1 MTKAAEIQ
9 LTEYPEGLPTEATFK
24 HVERDLP
31 APKDGEITVRNHY
44 MSVDPYM
51 RGRMRNVKSYV
62 PPFQLGEAMT
72 GGAVGEVTASAHPDY
87 KVGDHVMSMRGWR
100 TAFTA
105 PVAEMTPEGLRKI
118 DTAQI
123 PIQAYLGVAGMP
135 GLTAYAG
142 LYDVAKFKA
151 GDTVLVSGAAGAVG
165 SVVCQ
170 LAKAEGAYVV
180 GIAGTDSKADWL
192 KSRGVDAV
200 VNYKTSKNLTKS
212 LMEAAPQGIDVYFE
226 NVGGDI
232 LEAAINVMNP
242 FGRMAVCGM
251 IANYN
256 DKTPRPGPS
265 NLIQIVGKS
274 LKIQGFIVS
283 QHAHLAPEYIAKLGP
298 LMSTG
303 KLVSQET
310 TLEGIENAPAAFLR
324 LFDGNKQGK
333 MLVKLS

>member
-1 MTKAAEIQ
+1 MTKTTEIQ
-9 LTEYPEGLPTEATFK
+9 LAEYPEGLPTAATFNF
-24 HVERDLP
+24 EQRDLA
-31 APKDGEITVRNHY
+31 APQDGEITVRNHY

-51 RGRMRNVKSYV
+51 RGRMKNIKSYV

-105 PVAEMTPEGLRKI
+105 SVAQMEPEGLRKI

-165 SVVCQ
+165 STVCQ
-170 LAKAEGAYVV
+170 LAKADGAFVV
-180 GIAGTDSKADWL
+180 GIAGSDSKAEWL

-212 LMEAAPQGIDVYFE
+212 LINAAPQGIDVYFE
-226 NVGGDI
+226 NVGGDV

-251 IANYN
+251 ISNYN
-256 DKTPRPGPS
+256 DTTPQPGPK

-283 QHAHLAPEYIAKLGP
+283 QHAHLASEYITKLGE
-298 LMSTG
+298 LMPSG

-310 TLEGIENAPAAFLR
+310 ILEGIENAPAAFLR

-333 MLVKLS
+333 MLVKLT

>member
-1 MTKAAEIQ
+1 MKATEIH
-9 LTEYPEGLPTEATFK
+9 LTEYPQGLPTQDSFK
-24 HVERDLP
+24 VVETDVP
-31 APKDGEITVRNHY
+31 SPKDGEITVGNSY

-51 RGRMRNVKSYV
+51 RGRMRDVKSYV
-62 PPFQLGEAMT
+62 PPFQLGEVMT

-87 KVGDHVMSMRGWR
+87 KIGDHVTSMRGWR

-105 PVAEMTPEGLRKI
+105 SVAEMIPEGLRKI
-118 DTAQI
+118 DISMI

-180 GIAGTDSKADWL
+180 GIAGSDSKADWL

-200 VNYKTSKNLTKS
+200 VNYKTTKNLTKS
-212 LMEAAPQGIDVYFE
+212 LIKAAPKGIDVYFE
-226 NVGGDI
+226 NVGGAV

-242 FGRMAVCGM
+242 FGRIAVCGM

-256 DKTPRPGPS
+256 DTTPQPGPN
-265 NLIQIVGKS
+265 NLMQIIGKS

-283 QHAHLAPEYIAKLGP
+283 QHAHLVPDYIAKLGP
-298 LMSTG
+298 LMALG
-303 KLVSQET
+303 KLVPQET
-310 TLEGIENAPAAFLR
+310 ILDGIETAPEAFLR
-324 LFDGNKQGK
+324 LFSGDKQGK
-333 MLVKLS
+333 MLVKLA

>member
-1 MTKAAEIQ
+1 MTKATEIQ
-9 LTEYPEGLPTEATFK
+9 LAEYPDGLPTNSTFK
-24 HVERDLP
+24 YEERELLV
-31 APKDGEITVRNHY
+31 PKEGEITVRNHY

-51 RGRMRNVKSYV
+51 RGRMKNIKSYV
-62 PPFQLGEAMT
+62 PPFQIDEAMT

-87 KVGDHVMSMRGWR
+87 AVGDHIMSMRGWR

-105 PVAEMTPEGLRKI
+105 PVAQMEPEGLRKI
-118 DTAQI
+118 DTSQI

-142 LYDVAKFKA
+142 LYDIAKFKA

-170 LAKAEGAYVV
+170 LAKADGGYVV

-212 LMEAAPQGIDVYFE
+212 LVEAAPQGIDVYFE
-226 NVGGDI
+226 NVGGDA

-256 DKTPRPGPS
+256 DKTPRPGPN
-265 NLIQIVGKS
+265 NLIQIIGKS

-283 QHAHLAPEYIAKLGP
+283 QHAHLAPEYIAKLSE
-298 LMSTG
+298 LMPSG
-303 KLVSQET
+303 KLISQET
-310 TLEGIENAPAAFLR
+310 ILDGIENAPAAFLR

-333 MLVKLS
+333 MLVKLT

>member
-1 MTKAAEIQ
+1 MTKSTDIQ
-9 LTEYPEGLPTEATFK
+9 LAEYPEGLPTERTFK
-24 HVERDLP
+24 FVESDVP

-62 PPFQLGEAMT
+62 PPFQIGEAMT
-72 GGAVGEVTASAHPDY
+72 GGAVGEVTESAHPDY
-87 KVGDHVMSMRGWR
+87 EVGDHVLSMRGWR

-105 PVAEMTPEGLRKI
+105 PVEQMIPEGLRKI
-118 DTAQI
+118 DTSII

-165 SVVCQ
+165 STVCQ
-170 LAKAEGAYVV
+170 LAKAEGSYVV
-180 GIAGTDSKADWL
+180 GIAGSDSKAEWL

-256 DKTPRPGPS
+256 DKTPKPGPK

-283 QHAHLAPEYIAKLGP
+283 QHAHLAPEYIGKLGA
-298 LMSTG
+298 LMSSG

-310 TLEGIENAPAAFLR
+310 ILDGIENAPAAFLR

-333 MLVKLS
+333 MLVKLA

>member
-1 MTKAAEIQ
+1 MKAQEIH
-9 LTEYPEGLPTEATFK
+9 LTEYPQGLPTQDSFK
-24 HVERDLP
+24 VVETDVP
-31 APKDGEITVRNHY
+31 APKDGEITVVNSY

-51 RGRMRNVKSYV
+51 RGRMRDVKSYV
-62 PPFQLGEAMT
+62 PPFQLGEVMT

-87 KVGDHVMSMRGWR
+87 KIGDHVTSMRGWR

-105 PVAEMTPEGLRKI
+105 SVAEMIPEGLRKI
-118 DTAQI
+118 DISMI

-135 GLTAYAG
+135 RLTAYAG
-142 LYDVAKFKA
+142 LYDIAKFKA

-180 GIAGTDSKADWL
+180 GIAGSDSKADWL

-200 VNYKTSKNLTKS
+200 VNYKTTKNLTKS
-212 LMEAAPQGIDVYFE
+212 LIKAAPKGIDVYFE
-226 NVGGDI
+226 NVGGAV

-242 FGRMAVCGM
+242 FGRIAVCGM

-256 DKTPRPGPS
+256 DTTPQPGPN
-265 NLIQIVGKS
+265 NLMQIIGKS

-283 QHAHLAPEYIAKLGP
+283 QHAHLVPDYIAKLGP
-298 LMSTG
+298 LMATG
-303 KLVSQET
+303 KLVPQET
-310 TLEGIENAPAAFLR
+310 ILDGIETAPEAFLR
-324 LFDGNKQGK
+324 LFSGDKQGK
-333 MLVKLS
+333 MLVKLA

>member
-1 MTKAAEIQ
+1 MKALEVHLARIPVGMPTFDNFSMVE
-9 LTEYPEGLPTEATFK
+9 TELA
-24 HVERDLP
+24 
-31 APKDGEITVRNHY
+31 APQDGEVQIKNHY

-62 PPFQLGEAMT
+62 PPFQIGEAMT

-105 PVAEMTPEGLRKI
+105 PVEQMIPEGLRKI
-118 DTAQI
+118 DTSLI

-151 GDTVLVSGAAGAVG
+151 DDTVLVSGAAGAVG
-165 SVVCQ
+165 STVCQ

-180 GIAGTDSKADWL
+180 GIAGTDSKAEWL

-212 LMEAAPQGIDVYFE
+212 LMEAAPQGIDVFFE

-256 DKTPRPGPS
+256 DKTPRPGPN

-274 LKIQGFIVS
+274 LKVQGFIVS
-283 QHAHLAPEYIAKLGP
+283 QHAHLAPGYIAKLGE
-298 LMSTG
+298 LMGSG

-310 TLEGIENAPAAFLR
+310 ILDGIENAPAAFLR

-333 MLVKLS
+333 MLVKLA

>member
-1 MTKAAEIQ
+1 MTNATEIQ
-9 LTEYPEGLPTEATFK
+9 LTEYPEGLPTKDTFK
-24 HVERDLP
+24 FVEYDVSV
-31 APKDGEITVRNHY
+31 PKDGEITVRNHY

-51 RGRMRNVKSYV
+51 RGRMRDVKSYV
-62 PPFQLGEAMT
+62 PPFQIGQVMT

-105 PVAEMTPEGLRKI
+105 SVDAMIPEGLRKI
-118 DTAQI
+118 DTSLI

-165 SVVCQ
+165 STVCQ

-180 GIAGTDSKADWL
+180 GIAGTDSKANWL

-212 LMEAAPQGIDVYFE
+212 LLNAAPQGIDVYFE
-226 NVGGDI
+226 NVGGAI

-256 DKTPRPGPS
+256 DKAPKPGPN

-283 QHAHLAPEYIAKLGP
+283 QHAHLVPEYIVKLSE
-298 LMSTG
+298 LMSSG

-310 TLEGIENAPAAFLR
+310 ILDGIETAPAAFLR

-333 MLVKLS
+333 ILVKLT